1 MSPELHIT
9 NDQHVRT
16 IQLNRPQK
24 KNALSQTLAWNLVRA
39 IDQAAADDDV
49 WVLAIT
55 GSGDAFCSGLDLT
68 PDGNEPDSGIS
79 SERQSL
85 MEDLGWVGH
94 LPLAIRERCDKPVVA
109 GLNGVAAGAGLAIAM
124 ACDIRLA
131 AQSAWLFPGYSRIGG
146 SPDGGLSYTLPQ
158 AIGYERAIRF
168 LLENRRVNAH
178 DAFTLGLIGE
188 VVPDDQFQVRLNEYC
203 LELTTI
209 SPTAAALTKRVV
221 RQATKIDLE
230 AQAHYELQSINKAF
244 TTQDA
249 KESRAAFLEHRQPN
263 ITGH

>member
-1 MSPELHIT
+1 MAELQIT
-9 NDQHVRT
+9 NNQHVRT

-24 KNALSQTLAWNLVRA
+24 KNALSQALAWDLVRSIDEAA
-39 IDQAAADDDV
+39 IDDDV

-55 GSGDAFCSGLDLT
+55 GTSDSFCSGLDLT
-68 PDGNEPDSGIS
+68 PEGNETDSGIS

-85 MEDLGWVGH
+85 MDDLGWVGH
-94 LPLAIRERCDKPVVA
+94 LSLALRERCDKPIVA

-131 AQSAWLFPGYSRIGG
+131 AESAWLFPGYSRIGG

-168 LLENRRVNAH
+168 LLENKRV
-178 DAFTLGLIGE
+178 DAADALTLGLIGE
-188 VVPDDQFQVRLNEYC
+188 VVPDDQFHNRLTEYC
-203 LELTTI
+203 LSLTTI

-221 RQATKIDLE
+221 RQATKIDLK
-230 AQAHYELQSINKAF
+230 AQARYELQSINKAF